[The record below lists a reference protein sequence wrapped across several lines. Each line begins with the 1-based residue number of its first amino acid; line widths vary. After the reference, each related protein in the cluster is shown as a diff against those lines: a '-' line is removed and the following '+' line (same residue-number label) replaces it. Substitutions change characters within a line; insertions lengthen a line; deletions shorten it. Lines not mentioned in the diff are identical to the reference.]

1 MGLDIT
7 KAEVVKLLQDEKL
20 VDEVVKKVVDDPEVL
35 DELAEEVAEEMADY
49 LEDDPAIRQK
59 IINAALGSADFKK
72 RVIKELVD
80 EIGD

>member
-1 MGLDIT
+1 MGMDISSADVLT
-7 KAEVVKLLQDEKL
+7 LLKDDKL

-35 DELAEEVAEEMADY
+35 DDLAEDVADKISDY

-59 IINAALGSADFKK
+59 IINAAIGNADFKK
-72 RVIKELVD
+72 RIVKELVD

>member
-1 MGLDIT
+1 MGIDIN
-7 KAEVVKLLQDEKL
+7 KADVLKLLQDDKL

-35 DELAEEVAEEMADY
+35 DGLAEDVADEISDY

-59 IINAALGSADFKK
+59 IINAALGNADFKK
-72 RVIKELVD
+72 RIIKELVD